1 MRTSF
6 SQPRKL
12 SSRSLDSLSD
22 SGLGLVEILVAMLL
36 LAILSVSFLPVLISG
51 LQLAVRT
58 SQNNTATQLV
68 NEQLDLLAGTDSTC
82 SALTTFASEAVPSVT
97 DERGVDYLVDRVA
110 APCAAVTFPAV
121 VTVQLRVTIDDGSTR
136 EIAVDSAFLLREAG

>member
-1 MRTSF
+1 MRTRVAQS
-6 SQPRKL
+6 RNR
-12 SSRSLDSLSD
+12 SSLALECRSD

-36 LAILSVSFLPVLISG
+36 LTILSVSFLPVLISG

-82 SALTTFASEAVPSVT
+82 AALTTFASTAVPSVT
-97 DERGVDYLVDRVA
+97 DERGVEYMVDRIA
-110 APCAAVTFPAV
+110 ASCSSATFPTV
-121 VTVQLRVTIDDGSTR
+121 VTVQMTVTIDDGSTR
-136 EIAVDSAFLLREAG
+136 EMLVGSAFLLREAG

>member
-1 MRTSF
+1 MRTRVVQSRND
-6 SQPRKL
+6 SPRTHL
-12 SSRSLDSLSD
+12 YGSD
-22 SGLGLVEILVAMLL
+22 TGLGLVEILVAMLL
-36 LAILSVSFLPVLISG
+36 LTILSVSFLPVLISG

-82 SALTTFASEAVPSVT
+82 AALTTFASAAVPSVT
-97 DERGVDYLVDRVA
+97 DERDVEYLVDRI
-110 APCAAVTFPAV
+110 APSCSSATFPAV

>member
-1 MRTSF
+1 MRKSF

-22 SGLGLVEILVAMLL
+22 SGLGLVEILVAILL

-121 VTVQLRVTIDDGSTR
+121 VTVQLQVTIDDGSTR